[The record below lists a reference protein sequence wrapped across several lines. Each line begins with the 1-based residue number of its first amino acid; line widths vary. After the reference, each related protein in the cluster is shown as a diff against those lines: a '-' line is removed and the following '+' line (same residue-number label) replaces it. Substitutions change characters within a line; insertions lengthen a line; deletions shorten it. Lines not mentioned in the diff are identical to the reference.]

1 MTGALGY
8 PAVER
13 ITVPGMEDETNW
25 EAESI
30 YCVRILVITLLG
42 LELCNRE

>member
-13 ITVPGMEDETNW
+13 ITVPGMEDETVGKRK
-25 EAESI
+25 
-30 YCVRILVITLLG
+30 YLLCEDTCNHVAG
-42 LELCNRE
+42 ELCNRD